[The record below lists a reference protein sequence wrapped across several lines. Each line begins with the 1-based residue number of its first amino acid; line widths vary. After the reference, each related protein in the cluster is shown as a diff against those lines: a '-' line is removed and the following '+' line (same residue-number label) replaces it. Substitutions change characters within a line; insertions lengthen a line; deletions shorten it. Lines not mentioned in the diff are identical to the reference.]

1 MHTTTARAPGP
12 PSIPYAHRAATVA
25 LTALAPRLLGRVTEP
40 AADPRGFALALAALL
55 AAQLD
60 VPARGGPAEGPGIR
74 EDQLH
79 DDEIREGRA
88 R

>member
-12 PSIPYAHRAATVA
+12 PSIPHAHRAATVA
-25 LTALAPRLLGRVTEP
+25 LTALAPASWGESLSLPQTL
-40 AADPRGFALALAALL
+40 GFALALAALL

-79 DDEIREGRA
+79 DDEMREGRT